1 MRAASSRTRAFLL
14 PAWMI
19 STALALGAC
28 SVSELETMSAAPN
41 VINSCEVDA
50 DCKTTKTH
58 SGTCGSGMCI
68 ASLGEISTAFME
80 VVPPASAYW
89 GAGDSFLVELDN
101 LSHGDWTRDIAL
113 PKRASITGKIT
124 ANAGLLGEP
133 PSESCA
139 LVFDSSTQSL
149 RVHLELSRSD
159 ASLGL
164 PGWSVTANAEKAKNG
179 GWEFK
184 ASVPAGSY
192 DVYATALSGCD
203 ADFPPLFAP
212 GQSLESG
219 DVTFELHVGAL
230 STLTGLV
237 TPPTKNT
244 DQHVSL
250 AGWQVSLLEPERGRV
265 ISTTRKLNDSNPTN
279 FGIRYQPLTNATPL
293 LQLTPPEGTVAP
305 VVFWDLSVLDLDGD
319 GQVEP
324 SLATLDLSTVQ
335 VSGSVVDDQVNPVA
349 GASVRIRSIQLLGA
363 AQGLS
368 ARYETTTTSDEEG
381 AISLPLLPG
390 TYQVVVTPPDRAGL
404 AIAQTTW
411 TIGRSP
417 AHQAGRTVE
426 LPLLPLLQGSVLDPV
441 GSRPIQGVAVNVV
454 PSAFGASRFFDRIL
468 DTAPLVPRATSGFT
482 DDLGGFSLGVDPGIV
497 DMSAQPKDSS
507 KFPWLVRARVDV
519 PTDSLGP
526 MFLSFPVPLAGTLRD
541 PNGNPIQQALLRVFA
556 LVDSSSPST
565 PRGSSTGGVL
575 QVAEGRTDKLGYFTL
590 LLPAQLQD

>member
-1 MRAASSRTRAFLL
+1 
-14 PAWMI
+14 MI
-19 STALALGAC
+19 STVIALGAC
-28 SVSELETMSAAPN
+28 SVSELENMSAAPKIVN
-41 VINSCEVDA
+41 TCEVDA
-50 DCKTTKTH
+50 DCKTANTH
-58 SGTCGSGMCI
+58 RGTCGSGMCI
-68 ASLGEISTAFME
+68 ASSGDIDTAFLE
-80 VVPPASAYW
+80 VIPPASAYW
-89 GAGDSFLVELDN
+89 GAGDSFLVALDS
-101 LSHGDWTRDIAL
+101 LSHGDWARDISL
-113 PKRASITGKIT
+113 PKHASITGRLT
-124 ANAGLLGEP
+124 TSTGLLGEP

-139 LVFDSSTQSL
+139 QIFDPSTQSL

-159 ASLGL
+159 AALGL
-164 PGWSVTANAEKAKNG
+164 PALTVSANAEKAKNG

-184 ASVPAGSY
+184 TSVPAGTY

-250 AGWQVSLLEPERGRV
+250 AGWQVSLVEPERGRV

-279 FGIRYQPLTNATPL
+279 FGIRYQPLTNAAPL
-293 LQLTPPEGTVAP
+293 LQLTPPKDTVAP

-335 VSGSVVDDQVNPVA
+335 VSGSVVDDGVNPVA
-349 GASVRIRSIQLLGA
+349 GASVRIRSTQLLGA

-368 ARYETTTTSDEEG
+368 ARYETTTTSDGEG

-390 TYQVVVTPPDRAGL
+390 TYQVVATPPDREGL
-404 AIAQTTW
+404 AIARTTW

-426 LPLLPLLQGSVLDPV
+426 LPALPLLQGSVLDPV
-441 GSRPIQGVAVNVV
+441 GSRPIEGIPVNVI
-454 PSAFGASRFFDRIL
+454 PSTFGTSRFFDRIL

-482 DDLGGFSLGVDPGIV
+482 DDLGRFSVGVDPGIV
-497 DMSAQPKDSS
+497 DMSAQPRESS
-507 KFPWLVRARVDV
+507 KFPWLVRARVEV
-519 PTDSLGP
+519 PADPLGP
-526 MFLSFPVPLAGTLRD
+526 MFVSFPVPVAGTLRD
-541 PNGNPIQQALLRVFA
+541 PSGNPVQQALLKVFA

-565 PRGSSTGGVL
+565 PRGSPTVGVL
-575 QVAEGRTDKLGYFTL
+575 QVGEGRTDKLGHFTL

>member
-1 MRAASSRTRAFLL
+1 MRAPSRVRSFLL

-19 STALALGAC
+19 STALAFGAC
-28 SVSELETMSAAPN
+28 SVSELESASAAPS
-41 VINSCEVDA
+41 VVNSCEEDA
-50 DCKTTKTH
+50 DCKTTNTH
-58 SGTCGSGMCI
+58 RGTCGSGMCI
-68 ASLGEISTAFME
+68 ASSGEISTAFME

-101 LSHGDWTRDIAL
+101 LSHGDWARDIAL
-113 PKRASITGKIT
+113 PKRANIITGRIT

-139 LVFDSSTQSL
+139 QVFDPSTQSL
-149 RVHLELSRSD
+149 RMHLELSRSD

-237 TPPTKNT
+237 TPPTNT
-244 DQHVSL
+244 TEGHVSL
-250 AGWQVSLLEPERGRV
+250 AGWQVSLVEPERGRV
-265 ISTTRKLNDSNPTN
+265 ISTTRNLNDSNPTN
-279 FGIRYQPLTNATPL
+279 FGIRYQPLTNAAPL
-293 LQLTPPEGTVAP
+293 LQLTPPKDTVAP

-324 SLATLDLSTVQ
+324 NLVTLDLSTVQ
-335 VSGSVVDDQVNPVA
+335 VSGSVVDDEVNPVA
-349 GASVRIRSIQLLGA
+349 EASVRIRSTQLLGA

-368 ARYETTTTSDEEG
+368 ARYETTTTSDGEG

-404 AIAQTTW
+404 AIAETTW

-426 LPLLPLLQGSVLDPV
+426 LPRLARLEGTVLDPV
-441 GSRPIQGVAVNVV
+441 GGRPLGGIPVTVI
-454 PSAFGASRFFDRIL
+454 PSAFGTARFFDRIL
-468 DTAPLVPRATSGFT
+468 DAAPLIPRATSGFT
-482 DDLGGFSLGVDPGIV
+482 DDLGGFSIGVDPGMV
-497 DMSAQPKDSS
+497 DMSAQPRESS
-507 KFPWLVRARVDV
+507 KFPWLVRARVEV
-519 PTDSLGP
+519 PADSLGP
-526 MFLSFPVPLAGTLRD
+526 MFVSFPVPLAGTLRD
-541 PNGNPIQQALLRVFA
+541 PSGNPIQQALLKVFA
-556 LVDSSSPST
+556 LVDPSPT

-575 QVAEGRTDKLGYFTL
+575 RVAEGRTDKLGHFTL